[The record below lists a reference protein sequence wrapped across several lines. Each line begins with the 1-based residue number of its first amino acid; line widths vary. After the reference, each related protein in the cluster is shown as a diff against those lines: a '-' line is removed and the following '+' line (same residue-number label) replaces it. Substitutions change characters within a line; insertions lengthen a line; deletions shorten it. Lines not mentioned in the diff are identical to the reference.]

1 MLSLAYNQG
10 VFKIS
15 SIIENEDKN
24 CSEKLLTIF
33 HLMQRQGIVS
43 A

>member
-15 SIIENEDKN
+15 FFIKNEDKN
-24 CSEKLLTIF
+24 CW
-33 HLMQRQGIVS
+33 QRKC
-43 A
+43 